1 MQSYQNSTGGEKQR
15 FRTQVRARVDFW
27 ADMNEN
33 TPSVDI
39 PYYRPNGKPFF
50 GVQMKRIA
58 NFLFEAGMLKRTP
71 RTGFQFLGSGA
82 ESVAEHI
89 FRTVYIG
96 FTLGRLVKEADTE
109 KLIKMC
115 LFHDLPEARTG
126 DLNYVN
132 KKYVKADEKKAV
144 DDLADTLPFGDEIRD
159 LIFEFLNGE
168 SLEARLAYDADQLE
182 MIVALK
188 EYKDLGN
195 TYADEWLDFALKRL
209 KTDIARELAETILE
223 TDSSLWWF
231 SDKGDW
237 WVKGK
242 RE

>member
-1 MQSYQNSTGGEKQR
+1 
-15 FRTQVRARVDFW
+15 
-27 ADMNEN
+27 MNE
-33 TPSVDI
+33 
-39 PYYRPNGKPFF
+39 
-50 GVQMKRIA
+50 MKRIA

-89 FRTVYIG
+89 FRTVFIG
-96 FTLGRLVKEADTE
+96 FTLGRLSEGVDTD

-132 KKYVKADEKKAV
+132 KKYVTAHEKKAV
-144 DDLADTLPFGDEIRD
+144 DDLAATLPFGEEIRS
-159 LIFEFLNGE
+159 LIVEFIDGT
-168 SLEARLAYDADQLE
+168 SIEARLAYDADQLE
-182 MIVALK
+182 MILALK

-195 TYADEWLDFALKRL
+195 AYADEWLEFALKRL
-209 KTDIARELAETILE
+209 KTDKARDLARTILD

-231 SDKGDW
+231 GEKNDW
-237 WVKGK
+237 WVRGKG
-242 RE
+242 E

>member
-1 MQSYQNSTGGEKQR
+1 
-15 FRTQVRARVDFW
+15 
-27 ADMNEN
+27 
-33 TPSVDI
+33 
-39 PYYRPNGKPFF
+39 
-50 GVQMKRIA
+50 MKRIA

-96 FTLGRLVKEADTE
+96 YALGRLSKDVDTD
-109 KLIKMC
+109 KLMKMC

-132 KKYVKADEKKAV
+132 KKYVKADETKAV
-144 DDLADTLPFGDEIRD
+144 SDLADTLPFGEEIKE
-159 LIFEFLNGE
+159 LILEFMRGE
-168 SLEARLAYDADQLE
+168 SPEAQLAHDADQLE
-182 MIVALK
+182 LILALK

-195 TYADEWLDFALKRL
+195 TYADEWLDYALKRL
-209 KTDIARELAETILE
+209 KTDTARELAKTILE

-231 SDKGDW
+231 SDKSDW
-237 WVKGK
+237 WITGK
-242 RE
+242 EE

>member
-1 MQSYQNSTGGEKQR
+1 LSAEPNANLLQNGPR
-15 FRTQVRARVDFW
+15 
-27 ADMNEN
+27 
-33 TPSVDI
+33 
-39 PYYRPNGKPFF
+39 
-50 GVQMKRIA
+50 MKRIA

-96 FTLGRLVKEADTE
+96 YTLGHLAKDVDADRL
-109 KLIKMC
+109 LRMC

-132 KKYVKADEKKAV
+132 KKYVKADEEKAV
-144 DDLADTLPFGDEIRD
+144 NDLTDTLPFGDEIKSV
-159 LIFEFLNGE
+159 IFEFLEGRT
-168 SLEARLAYDADQLE
+168 LEAQLAYDADQLE
-182 MIVALK
+182 LILALK
-188 EYKDLGN
+188 EHKDLGN

-209 KTDIARELAETILE
+209 KTDVARDLAKTILE

-231 SDKGDW
+231 SDKSDW

-242 RE
+242 EE

>member
-1 MQSYQNSTGGEKQR
+1 
-15 FRTQVRARVDFW
+15 
-27 ADMNEN
+27 
-33 TPSVDI
+33 
-39 PYYRPNGKPFF
+39 
-50 GVQMKRIA
+50 MKRIA

-96 FTLGRLVKEADTE
+96 YVLGNLAEGADADRI
-109 KLIKMC
+109 IKMC

-132 KKYVKADEKKAV
+132 KKYVKTDEKKAV
-144 DDLADTLPFGDEIRD
+144 DDLTETLPFGNEMKE
-159 LIFEFLNGE
+159 LLTEFSEGQT
-168 SLEARLAYDADQLE
+168 LEAKLAHDADQLE
-182 MIVALK
+182 LILALK

-195 TYADEWLDFALKRL
+195 KYADEWLEFAIKRL
-209 KTDIARELAETILE
+209 RTDVARELSATILK

-231 SDKGDW
+231 SDKSDW
-237 WVKGK
+237 WIKG
-242 RE
+242 REE